1 MSPPWTKR
9 QNKLF
14 EKVLARYDENT
25 PDRWQKVAR
34 DVGDGRS
41 AEEVK
46 RHYEELEQ
54 DVKHI
59 EEGDLRQYGGSGTG
73 SGNTNGGS
81 SGGGR
86 SQEQRINTKDMH
98 LPTR

>member
-54 DVKHI
+54 DLKHI
-59 EEGDLRQYGGSGTG
+59 EEGDLRQYGGSRTG
-73 SGNTNGGS
+73 SANTNGGS
-81 SGGGR
+81 SR
-86 SQEQRINTKDMH
+86 SGSRQEQR
-98 LPTR
+98 